1 MADSHDQVSAGKK
14 EYIIMKK
21 SSHAN
26 MKNKRQYC
34 KKMYLPKNTQSAD
47 SEADSFS
54 DNLPES
60 PDAMSIYMRKLS
72 GFPVISAKKQCD
84 LARRFQNQGDQ
95 EAAFVLISSNLRLV
109 VKIAMKFRRQWMDS
123 NLDLIQEGNMGLMQ
137 AVKKFDPDRGIKFSY
152 YASFW
157 IKAYILKF
165 IMSNWR
171 MVKIGTSH
179 AQRNLFYNLGREKQ
193 RLEALGVKPDP
204 GTISRNLDVSE
215 ADVVEMG
222 QRLGQHDL
230 SLDMPLYSDSDIT
243 PGDVIPADGDET
255 EEIFLKKETS
265 EIIRRKLHELLP
277 VINSRERDIINLRL
291 LADTPLTLGKI
302 GEKYD
307 ITRERVRQIES
318 KLLGKIKNY
327 IQKDL
332 SDFSGEWIQGP

>member
-1 MADSHDQVSAGKK
+1 
-14 EYIIMKK
+14 MKK
-21 SSHAN
+21 SSYEN
-26 MKNKRQYC
+26 RKSKRRHC
-34 KKMYLPKNTQSAD
+34 KKMYYPKNNQFAD
-47 SEADSFS
+47 SEVDNFS
-54 DNLPES
+54 VNLPDS
-60 PDAMSIYMRKLS
+60 PDAMSIYMRQMS

-84 LARRFQNQGDQ
+84 LARRFQDQGDQ
-95 EAAFVLISSNLRLV
+95 EAAYILISSNLRLV

-204 GTISRNLDVSE
+204 DTISRNLDVSE

-230 SLDMPLYSDSDIT
+230 SLDMPLNSDSDIT

-265 EIIRRKLHELLP
+265 EIIRKKLHELLP
-277 VINSRERDIINLRL
+277 VISRRERDIINLRL